1 MIISFNYNLIGGI
14 NLYLS
19 RRFFVIIFIILVTST
34 YLFAEEVI
42 DLTATPTEPSISLSA
57 PTIEYF
63 GDKFKA
69 SGGVVINNGP
79 LRMSASEAEYS
90 INPTSGQLSDVS
102 FTTCTEIKPHYHLTA
117 RSISLSPYGT
127 IRAKKVGLFIGNN
140 KLFTIPILIFRA
152 GGNKGH
158 KSSILPVPGYSK
170 TDGLTLSYNLVLVD
184 NDRLYLRTSP
194 KITSKNGMQGG
205 VEADYGLNGVIA
217 GINDRTL
224 KYESLKNIAF
234 DIEPEE
240 PVKKPVLPIKT
251 ASLKANAIYSLTS
264 EQNQYESNN
273 VNVYRRPE
281 IRLSYI
287 AKDISLINT
296 KSINN
301 YIPHPNIT
309 LTYGRYSE
317 SPNIVGNIN
326 KSMIEAE
333 LPITALTIGDKS
345 ALTPFVAQRWSEYSN
360 TNNYNVFSYGIDF
373 IKVFDSGSRF
383 DFKYLNRKTSGKT
396 PFRFDKIEVDTEIQ
410 SAFQIWKNNYVV
422 GFASA
427 YDIDRNRIYD
437 WEVMAGKRL
446 DCLTF
451 DFRWNNR
458 LRKFGFDLS
467 LLGF

>member
-1 MIISFNYNLIGGI
+1 MHLLKS
-14 NLYLS
+14 
-19 RRFFVIIFIILVTST
+19 FFVSISIILISST
-34 YLFAEEVI
+34 LLFAEEVI
-42 DLTATPTEPSISLSA
+42 DIAAAPSEPPISLSA

-63 GDKFKA
+63 GDRFKA
-69 SGGVVINNGP
+69 SGGVVIDNGP
-79 LRMSASEAEYS
+79 LKMKANEAEYS
-90 INPTSGQLSDVS
+90 INPASGQLTDVS

-127 IRAKKVGLFIGNN
+127 IRAKKVGLFIGNH

-152 GGNKGH
+152 GGGKGNKN
-158 KSSILPVPGYSK
+158 SILPVPGYSK
-170 TDGLTLSYNLVLVD
+170 TDGLTLTYNLVLID

-194 KITSKNGMQGG
+194 KFTSKNGMQGG
-205 VEADYGLNGVIA
+205 VEADYGLNGVVA

-224 KYESLKNIAF
+224 KYESLKDIAF
-234 DIEPEE
+234 DIEPEK
-240 PVKKPVLPIKT
+240 PVSEPVLPIKT

-264 EQNQYESNN
+264 EQNQFELNN

-281 IRLSYI
+281 IRLSYTS
-287 AKDISLINT
+287 KNISFINT

-333 LPITALTIGDKS
+333 LPITALTIGNKS
-345 ALTPFVAQRWSEYSN
+345 AFTPFVAQRWGEYSN
-360 TNNYNVFSYGIDF
+360 SNNYNVFTYGIDF
-373 IKVFDSGSRF
+373 IKMFDSGSRF
-383 DFKYLNRKTSGKT
+383 DFRYLNRKTNGET
-396 PFRFDKIEVDTEIQ
+396 PFRFDKIKVDTEIQ
-410 SAFQIWKNNYVV
+410 SALQIWKNNYVI

-427 YDIDRNRIYD
+427 YDIDRNKIYD

-446 DCLTF
+446 DCLSF